1 MMLMLNSCTELLA
14 ILIPSGSFVASQN
27 VYSKAYGGL
36 DLITVI
42 TTKKNI
48 KTHTYEIIA
57 DPNK

>member
-1 MMLMLNSCTELLA
+1 MLNSCTELAA

-27 VYSKAYGGL
+27 AFSKAYGGV

-48 KTHTYEIIA
+48 KTHTYEIIT
-57 DPNK
+57 DPDE